1 MTVVFLWEV
10 VEQLGESKPTR
21 PTTSIA
27 AGIGPLSDLVLQSAK
42 GELLRTPVGGWSVQQ
57 ALTPTLNFK
66 KIPWEGYRFMAM
78 SIAATTYLHRL
89 IAVLLGMALT
99 TSFTAA
105 ESTTKGTE
113 YVRVVTDQMHQLQVV
128 KVEPHAFRVQRS
140 AIGQI
145 AFNEDASTSV
155 LTPFSGRVIRLIA
168 KIGDQVKSGDP
179 LLEIDSPEQVPPQ
192 NDFIAAQT
200 ARNKARSQLNLA
212 RIAEKRVRDLY
223 DGKAAPFKDLQQAE
237 AQLAAAENDMR
248 STDTAFEAAHIRLR
262 ILGRTDAEIS
272 KLEQHGA
279 LSRATQI
286 TAPIDGTI
294 ISRKVGPGQYVRA
307 DSGEALY
314 TIADTSTMWLKAQVF
329 EQDIAFVRIG
339 QEIEVRVSAAPN
351 RIFKARI
358 SAISSASD
366 LTTRRVVVRS
376 EIGNPDGALKSEMF
390 ASFKIAIEEAST
402 TPAVPTE
409 AVIREGDVATVW
421 VETEPLLFKRRVVD
435 IGIQQDGLVQIRSG
449 LNFGELVVARGAIF
463 VDNEWRQ

>member
-1 MTVVFLWEV
+1 MTMPV
-10 VEQLGESKPTR
+10 
-21 PTTSIA
+21 A
-27 AGIGPLSDLVLQSAK
+27 AA
-42 GELLRTPVGGWSVQQ
+42 
-57 ALTPTLNFK
+57 
-66 KIPWEGYRFMAM
+66 
-78 SIAATTYLHRL
+78 TYLHRL
-89 IAVLLGMALT
+89 TAVLFAVALT
-99 TSFTAA
+99 TSFAAA
-105 ESTTKGTE
+105 EDPMKGTD

-128 KVEPHAFRVQRS
+128 KVEGHAFRVQRS

-145 AFNEDASTSV
+145 AFNEDASTVV

-168 KIGDQVKSGDP
+168 KVGDQVRSGDP

-212 RIAEKRVRDLY
+212 RIVEKRARDLY
-223 DGKAAPFKDLQQAE
+223 EGKAAPFKDLQQAE

-248 STDTAFEAAHIRLR
+248 STDTAFEAARIRLR
-262 ILGRTDAEIS
+262 ILGRTDEEIS
-272 KLEQHGA
+272 GLEQHGA
-279 LSRATQI
+279 LSRVTRI

-314 TIADTSTMWLKAQVF
+314 TIADLSTMWLKAQIF
-329 EQDIAFVRIG
+329 EQDIGFMRIG

-358 SAISSASD
+358 SAIGAASD

-390 ASFKIAIEEAST
+390 ASFKIATEEAST
-402 TPAVPTE
+402 TVAVPTE
-409 AVIREGDVATVW
+409 AVIREGDLATVW
-421 VETEPLLFKRRVVD
+421 VETEPMLFKRRVVD
-435 IGIQQDGLVQIRSG
+435 TGIQQDDLVQIRSG
-449 LNFGELVVARGAIF
+449 LALGELVVARGAIF

>member
-1 MTVVFLWEV
+1 V
-10 VEQLGESKPTR
+10 
-21 PTTSIA
+21 
-27 AGIGPLSDLVLQSAK
+27 
-42 GELLRTPVGGWSVQQ
+42 
-57 ALTPTLNFK
+57 
-66 KIPWEGYRFMAM
+66 
-78 SIAATTYLHRL
+78 
-89 IAVLLGMALT
+89 
-99 TSFTAA
+99 
-105 ESTTKGTE
+105 
-113 YVRVVTDQMHQLQVV
+113 
-128 KVEPHAFRVQRS
+128 
-140 AIGQI
+140 
-145 AFNEDASTSV
+145 
-155 LTPFSGRVIRLIA
+155 
-168 KIGDQVKSGDP
+168 
-179 LLEIDSPEQVPPQ
+179 
-192 NDFIAAQT
+192 
-200 ARNKARSQLNLA
+200 RSQLNLA

-248 STDTAFEAAHIRLR
+248 STDTALEAARIRLR

-272 KLEQHGA
+272 ELEQHGT

-294 ISRKVGPGQYVRA
+294 ISRKVGPGQYVKA

-314 TIADTSTMWLKAQVF
+314 TIADLSTMWLKAQVF

-366 LTTRRVVVRS
+366 LTTRRVIVRS

-390 ASFKIAIEEAST
+390 ASFKIATEEVST
-402 TPAVPTE
+402 MPAVPTE

-421 VETEPLLFKRRVVD
+421 VETEPMLFTRRVVD

-449 LNFGELVVARGAIF
+449 LNFDELVVARGAIF